1 MPIKIAIC
9 DDNKEDMALL
19 SDALVEYDPLFE
31 ITNFTN
37 GKTLVEEILD
47 NHFVADLLFL
57 DIYMPEMDGI
67 LTAKKIRDKMK
78 DVKIIF
84 HSSSKDHYSQAYEV
98 FAFNYIEKPFHKERL
113 YAVLDRAIEE
123 LRKERS
129 YKISIQYK
137 GAVQTV
143 DYRDILYI
151 ESNNKMLLFHLTDGK
166 VPQCYGKLDKIV
178 DKVSE
183 QLFIR
188 CHQSFIVNLSHV
200 KEMKENYLRI
210 GKDTINISRKYMKD
224 VKDKYYTYLF
234 SNMMGEPYE

>member
-9 DDNKEDMALL
+9 DDNTEDIALL
-19 SDALVEYDPLFE
+19 SSALLDYDPLFE
-31 ITNFTN
+31 ITAFTS
-37 GKTLVEEILD
+37 GKILVEEILD
-47 NHFVADLLFL
+47 NHFFADLLFL
-57 DIYMPEMDGI
+57 DIFMPEMDGI
-67 LTAKKIRDKMK
+67 LTAKKIRDRMK
-78 DVKIIF
+78 YVKIIIY
-84 HSSSKDHYSQAYEV
+84 SSSKDHYPQAYAI

-113 YAVLDRAIEE
+113 HAVLDRALEE

-129 YKISIQYK
+129 HKISIQYK

-166 VPQCYGKLDKIV
+166 VSQCYGKLDKIADNV
-178 DKVSE
+178 PE

-188 CHQSFIVNLSHV
+188 CHQSFLVNLSHV

-210 GKDTINISRKYMKD
+210 GQVMINISRKYVKG

-234 SNMMGEPYE
+234 SNIMGEPYE